1 MQERTFDALRVRQAG
16 GSAREDPLFYFN
28 LGSPECYLAA
38 ERLSELLSVA
48 PEWMP
53 VQGPFEFGLK
63 RAEIE
68 RLVVERGLQPLR
80 WPAHWPPRTDLAMR
94 AATYAKSI
102 GRVTAFSLAAFRQA
116 FAAGRD
122 LDGSDTVVI
131 AGAAC
136 EIHPA
141 ALLKG
146 AEMRSVALALERFTA
161 QARRL
166 GVRRLPALAVRERV
180 FEGDA
185 ALLDAAG
192 AVAAAR

>member
-1 MQERTFDALRVRQAG
+1 MQERARDTLRVRQAG
-16 GSAREDPLFYFN
+16 APAWEASLFYFN

-63 RAEIE
+63 GDEIE

-122 LDGSDTVVI
+122 LDSPDNVVI

-136 EIHPA
+136 EIHPT

-146 AEMRSVALALERFTA
+146 VAIRSVGLALEHVSA
-161 QARRL
+161 QARSL
-166 GVRRLPALAVRERV
+166 GVRRLPALAVGGLL
-180 FEGDA
+180 FEGDE
-185 ALLDAAG
+185 ALQDAA
-192 AVAAAR
+192 AAIAAAR